1 MPCSSTARRR
11 PERLVAFAFVALLAA
26 CAREP
31 APAAT
36 VRAAEVIADPAPV
49 LTATLELRLSATML
63 EALERGIPLRI
74 AFALRREGGDATLRA
89 RPALELR
96 YAPLAQQFLLE
107 DDSGTTRSFAR
118 RTQLLAALDRVR
130 LPLPTEWAKVPQD
143 ARYSLSVRLDDA
155 ALPGP
160 LRLPAL
166 VSHDWRISSEVFGWH
181 APG

>member
-1 MPCSSTARRR
+1 MIA
-11 PERLVAFAFVALLAA
+11 ALLAA
-26 CAREP
+26 CARGP
-31 APAAT
+31 APAAS
-36 VRAAEVIADPAPV
+36 VRAAEVVAEPAPA
-49 LTATLELRLSATML
+49 LTATLQLELSPTML
-63 EALERGIPLRI
+63 EALERGIPLRLV
-74 AFALRREGGDATLRA
+74 FALRRDGGDGTLVA

-96 YAPLAQQFLLE
+96 YAPLAQQFLLA

-130 LPLPTEWAKVPQD
+130 LPLPPEWAD
-143 ARYSLSVRLDDA
+143 APAGAHYVLRLRLDDA

-166 VSHDWRISSEVFGWH
+166 VSRDWRLASDEYAWH